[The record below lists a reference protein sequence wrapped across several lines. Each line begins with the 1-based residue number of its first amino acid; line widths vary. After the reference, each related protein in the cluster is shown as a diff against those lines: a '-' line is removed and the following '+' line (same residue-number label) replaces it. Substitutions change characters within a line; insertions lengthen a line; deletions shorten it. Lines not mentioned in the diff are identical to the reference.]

1 METTTE
7 SIYKQKKTIIG
18 SKNIYA
24 RVKRYM
30 KRKAITDKSKSKRKN
45 KTEEFHA
52 FFQSNHTHHTIY
64 MDRQMHR
71 QKQTS
76 SRGKNGGRIRLSNE
90 ESNPPVHTATNG
102 TTGG

>member
-30 KRKAITDKSKSKRKN
+30 KRKAITDKNKSKRKN

-52 FFQSNHTHHTIY
+52 FF
-64 MDRQMHR
+64 R
-71 QKQTS
+71 
-76 SRGKNGGRIRLSNE
+76 
-90 ESNPPVHTATNG
+90 
-102 TTGG
+102 